1 MSSTLEIEMF
11 LVIFIS
17 ILDKYISFLM
27 DFIFL
32 GFFSTE
38 IFWDCG
44 GGICNKNY
52 RTAPLYVKYISFHN
66 ILLSKRSLFL
76 FS

>member
-1 MSSTLEIEMF
+1 
-11 LVIFIS
+11 
-17 ILDKYISFLM
+17 M

-44 GGICNKNY
+44 GGISNKNY
-52 RTAPLYVKYISFHN
+52 RTAPLYVTYISFHN
-66 ILLSKRSLFL
+66 ILVSKRSLFL
-76 FS
+76 FSKNSLMFDKYSLTLISNIW